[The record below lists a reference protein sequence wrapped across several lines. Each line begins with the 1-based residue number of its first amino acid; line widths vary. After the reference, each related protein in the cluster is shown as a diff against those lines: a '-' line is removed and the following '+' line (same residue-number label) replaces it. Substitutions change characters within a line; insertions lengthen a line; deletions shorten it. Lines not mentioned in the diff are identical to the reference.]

1 MPEQVQELTQ
11 TISNIYKNDAVI
23 KFHTPDY
30 LKHLLEKQ
38 AVKRNISLS
47 AFMRLIAS
55 EYLRRDQP
63 L

>member
-1 MPEQVQELTQ
+1 MPKQVQELTQ
-11 TISNIYKNDAVI
+11 TISTIYKNDAVI

-55 EYLRRDQP
+55 EYLRRDQ
-63 L
+63 LL

>member
-1 MPEQVQELTQ
+1 MPEQDQEWTQ
-11 TISNIYKNDAVI
+11 TISTIYKNDAII

-30 LKHLLEKQ
+30 LKQLLEKQ
-38 AVKRNISLS
+38 ALKRNISLS

-55 EYLRRDQP
+55 EYLRRKQP

>member
-1 MPEQVQELTQ
+1 MPKQDPELVQ
-11 TISNIYKNDAVI
+11 TISTIYKNDAVI

-30 LKHLLEKQ
+30 LKQLLEKQ

-55 EYLRRDQP
+55 EYLRRNQP

>member
-1 MPEQVQELTQ
+1 MPKQDQELTQ
-11 TISNIYKNDAVI
+11 IISTIYKNDAVI

-30 LKHLLEKQ
+30 LKHALEKQ
-38 AVKRNISLS
+38 AAQRNISLS

-55 EYLRRDQP
+55 EYLRRKQP

>member
-1 MPEQVQELTQ
+1 MPKQAPELVQS
-11 TISNIYKNDAVI
+11 ISNIYKNDTVI

-30 LKHLLEKQ
+30 LKQLLEKQ
-38 AVKRNISLS
+38 AAKRNISLS

-55 EYLRRDQP
+55 EYLRRNQP

>member
-1 MPEQVQELTQ
+1 MPKQAPELVQS
-11 TISNIYKNDAVI
+11 ISNIYKNDSVI

-55 EYLRRDQP
+55 EYLRRNQP

>member
-11 TISNIYKNDAVI
+11 TISNIYKNDSVI

-55 EYLRRDQP
+55 EYLRRNQP

>member
-1 MPEQVQELTQ
+1 MPKQDQELTQ
-11 TISNIYKNDAVI
+11 TISTIYKNDAVI

-30 LKHLLEKQ
+30 LKHLLENQ
-38 AVKRNISLS
+38 ATKRNISLS

-55 EYLRRDQP
+55 EYLRRNQP